1 MSYLNLSDYD
11 DPIKPYICDALEKRR
26 LLELE
31 MRKDIHAAFE
41 GFISPIVSYLAFQ
54 KGEFKGIDA
63 NLEKLIE
70 EAKKGLNAKLNFII
84 YETLRQG
91 ASIALSVSGRLKID
105 EAVFNSSHNKP
116 VATGEARRSSSKTQ
130 DINIDINEIQ
140 LDISKKSEE
149 LAKHRMEK
157 QRIYNEKEFKLSD
170 RVWDLSNGQGERI
183 KSLIKEGINMDC
195 KKLAKLLDECAK
207 TGNSKPIKEYPNMM
221 KRLKGRFPPDTSF
234 AAMRAARNELSE
246 LYFTTSIKDYLE
258 NPYIEA
264 VQWLLAN
271 NRLKMYEE
279 ECDCNDIAYE
289 DVYGLGHGIY
299 PIDKVPD
306 RPHVMCL
313 CTIAPITR
321 RKLQKQLEGGMKLGN
336 VPPEEWFEGQNHENN
351 IELIKSKYIETGLKL
366 FHNEKGRALGLASI
380 DIIKEH
386 KWFIDGVQKCDK
398 RAFLDDLHKVNGRA
412 LYILA
417 KHTGNMQV
425 EFYSNY
431 NGSFYTP
438 NENKIYCNL
447 INDSHKSDNQALGF
461 KVGMRTF
468 LHEAGHWLDSN
479 IRTEIGML
487 RQKMPLLSAYIG
499 KDVLNYINKTG
510 YSVMGSGYEPITK
523 DSLTKKIKIP
533 EKIRLKIVQDIFTNR
548 EVNSN
553 ISDLYGSKTANLIN
567 TGFRHDKDYWSYN
580 NIKLHSDRVKAEAI
594 AEMFESLGHPDRIK
608 AMRQFLPNSWAYF
621 NMILNEVF

>member
-1 MSYLNLSDYD
+1 MYSNLNDYN
-11 DPIKPYICDALEKRR
+11 DPIKPYILDALEKRR

-271 NRLKMYEE
+271 NRLKMYEDK
-279 ECDCNDIAYE
+279 CDCNDIAYE
-289 DVYGLGHGIY
+289 DVYGLGCGIY

-336 VPPEEWFEGQNHENN
+336 VPPEEWFKKQKKQL
-351 IELIKSKYIETGLKL
+351 ELDLLQDTSKEAAPYSLSKFEWLNKTKE
-366 FHNEKGRALGLASI
+366 NEKALLLEDFSHVNTIFIKKLNACQNPLI
-380 DIIKEH
+380 TDIHYKNAPYYDV
-386 KWFIDGVQKCDK
+386 K
-398 RAFLDDLHKVNGRA
+398 
-412 LYILA
+412 
-417 KHTGNMQV
+417 
-425 EFYSNY
+425 
-431 NGSFYTP
+431 
-438 NENKIYCNL
+438 ENKIYLNIFQDDL
-447 INDSHKSDNQALGF
+447 RSKEAGF
-461 KVGMRTF
+461 KTNMTGF
-468 LHEAGHWLDSN
+468 LHEAGHYLDYNLSKDGKPLH
-479 IRTEIGML
+479 TKMKKLDQFLTTDAL
-487 RQKMPLLSAYIG
+487 RL
-499 KDVLNYINKTG
+499 INKIYNQALPKNQFISFKTLEGAEFDKTLQFYKKIGVIKEVDFTRLVANELLKNREANSAVSDLLEGLTDGKLAGRMLNG
-510 YSVMGSGYEPITK
+510 YGHLEAGKPNYWKSSNSTIKKEAVAHLFEAIGSGGN
-523 DSLTKKIKIP
+523 
-533 EKIRLKIVQDIFTNR
+533 RLKAIKSAFPFTFN
-548 EVNSN
+548 
-553 ISDLYGSKTANLIN
+553 Y
-567 TGFRHDKDYWSYN
+567 
-580 NIKLHSDRVKAEAI
+580 
-594 AEMFESLGHPDRIK
+594 
-608 AMRQFLPNSWAYF
+608 FLNF
-621 NMILNEVF
+621 L

>member
-1 MSYLNLSDYD
+1 MSYSNYKDYN
-11 DPIKPYICDALEKRR
+11 DPIKPYVHDSLEMLRR
-26 LLELE
+26 LSYTQYQQIKNAYLETTSL
-31 MRKDIHAAFE
+31 
-41 GFISPIVSYLAFQ
+41 ISNYIANQ
-54 KGEFKGIDA
+54 KGEFKGINA
-63 NLEKLIE
+63 TLEKLIE
-70 EAKKGLNAKLNFII
+70 EAKKELNAKLNFII

-116 VATGEARRSSSKTQ
+116 IATGEARRSSSKTQ

-149 LAKHRMEK
+149 LAKHKMEK

-289 DVYGLGHGIY
+289 DVYGLGRGIY

-386 KWFIDGVQKCDK
+386 KWFVDGVQKCDK

-431 NGSFYTP
+431 NDSFYTP

-594 AEMFESLGHPDRIK
+594 AEMFESLGHPERIK
-608 AMRQFLPNSWAYF
+608 AMREFLPNSWAYF

>member
-26 LLELE
+26 VLELK
-31 MRKDIHAAFE
+31 MRKNIHMAFDS
-41 GFISPIVSYLAFQ
+41 FISPVVAYIANQ
-54 KGEFKGIDA
+54 KGEFKGINA
-63 NLEKLIE
+63 TLEKLIE
-70 EAKKGLNAKLNFII
+70 EAKKELNAKLNFII

-149 LAKHRMEK
+149 LAKHKMEK

-234 AAMRAARNELSE
+234 AAMRASRNELSE

-271 NRLKMYEE
+271 NRLKMYEK

-289 DVYGLGHGIY
+289 DVYGLGRGIY

-336 VPPEEWFEGQNHENN
+336 VPPEDWFEGQNHENN

-425 EFYSNY
+425 EFYSEK
-431 NGSFYTP
+431 GSHYDPST
-438 NENKIYCNL
+438 NKIHCNL
-447 INDSHKSDNQALGF
+447 TRDRKHADNEVLKF
-461 KVGMRTF
+461 NLGMRTF

-479 IRTEIGML
+479 RFNEISGL
-487 RQKMPLLSAYIG
+487 TKKMPYLSAYIA

-510 YSVMGSGYEPITK
+510 YSIMGSGYAPINK
-523 DSLTKKIKIP
+523 GSISQLP
-533 EKIRLKIVQDIFTNR
+533 EKIKQQIINELKVNKYI
-548 EVNSN
+548 NSN
-553 ISDLYGSKTANLIN
+553 ISDLYGAMTANKIN
-567 TGFRHDKDYWSYN
+567 TGFRHKIEYWNYDKPSVFIYRLTS
-580 NIKLHSDRVKAEAI
+580 EAV

-608 AMRQFLPNSWAYF
+608 AMREFLPNAWGYF
-621 NMILNEVF
+621 NMRLDEVF

>member
-1 MSYLNLSDYD
+1 MYSNLNDYN
-11 DPIKPYICDALEKRR
+11 DPIKPYILDALEKRR

-140 LDISKKSEE
+140 LDISKKSSE
-149 LAKHRMEK
+149 LAEHQMEK
-157 QRIYNEKEFKLSD
+157 QRLYREKEFKLSD

-183 KSLIKEGINMDC
+183 KSLIEAGINMDC
-195 KKLAKLLDECAK
+195 KKLAKALDECTK

-271 NRLKMYEE
+271 NRLKIYEDK
-279 ECDCNDIAYE
+279 CDCNDIAYE
-289 DVYGLGHGIY
+289 DVYGLGCGIY

-336 VPPEEWFEGQNHENN
+336 VPPEDWFKKQKKQLELDLLQDTSKEAAPYSLSKFEWLNKTKE
-351 IELIKSKYIETGLKL
+351 
-366 FHNEKGRALGLASI
+366 NEKALLLEDFSHVNTIFIKKLNACQNPLI
-380 DIIKEH
+380 TDIHYKNAPYYDV
-386 KWFIDGVQKCDK
+386 K
-398 RAFLDDLHKVNGRA
+398 
-412 LYILA
+412 
-417 KHTGNMQV
+417 
-425 EFYSNY
+425 
-431 NGSFYTP
+431 
-438 NENKIYCNL
+438 ENKIYLNIFQDDL
-447 INDSHKSDNQALGF
+447 RSKEAGF
-461 KVGMRTF
+461 KTNMTGF
-468 LHEAGHWLDSN
+468 LHEAGHYLDYNLSKDGKPLH
-479 IRTEIGML
+479 TKMKKLDQFLTTDAL
-487 RQKMPLLSAYIG
+487 RL
-499 KDVLNYINKTG
+499 INKIYNQALPKNQFISFKTLEGAEFDKTLQFYKKIGVIKEVDFTRLVANELLKNREANSAVSDLLEGLTDGKLAGRMLNG
-510 YSVMGSGYEPITK
+510 YGHLEAGKPNYWKSSNSTIKKEAVAHLFEAIGSGGN
-523 DSLTKKIKIP
+523 
-533 EKIRLKIVQDIFTNR
+533 RLKAIKSAFPFTFN
-548 EVNSN
+548 
-553 ISDLYGSKTANLIN
+553 Y
-567 TGFRHDKDYWSYN
+567 
-580 NIKLHSDRVKAEAI
+580 
-594 AEMFESLGHPDRIK
+594 
-608 AMRQFLPNSWAYF
+608 FLNF
-621 NMILNEVF
+621 L